1 MHTNTQTHTYQIK
14 DNTLCRNCLTPYPVF
29 PAVTQESR
37 RDKEIDRKIDRTSLL
52 LLCGGVSKLCLLRPR
67 GKPCISEFLIS
78 WMHLSTRTYWNT
90 NTPANYAI
98 WCQRWCSCVRNWLLL
113 EQQRETEDRK
123 EGETTSC
130 EIDGNCGNFWTYERW
145 MNETMGI
152 RKRHAQSRM
161 KRTSLHRTL
170 GYIYNCA
177 QA

>member
-1 MHTNTQTHTYQIK
+1 MQELSDPIS
-14 DNTLCRNCLTPYPVF
+14 CIPSCYPR
-29 PAVTQESR
+29 VTQR
-37 RDKEIDRKIDRTSLL
+37 QRNRQKDRTSLP

-98 WCQRWCSCVRNWLLL
+98 WCQRWCSCVRNRLLL

-123 EGETTSC
+123 ERETTSC